1 MMSLLITGTHEPF
14 LYPED
19 RSYNDYQYYT
29 NDPRINAHL
38 NTLRITD
45 ELFGK
50 LIHGFK
56 SRKLYDE
63 TLFIVVSDHGYV
75 FNDYGSQTLGLLS
88 SPLESAFS
96 VPLIFHNRYL
106 QAKQLHGQ
114 YSTMDILP
122 TIMDIL
128 LSSSKKNKKLTD
140 QLLSSVENQ
149 QLKTILYLYEGTS
162 ILRRRVEEESIRY
175 IFNLA
180 NPGNSFLR
188 YVPDIGIFDPPD
200 SNILPLL
207 WKWLDET
214 LAEEQTHQLMMSLL
228 VTGTHV
234 PFLFPDDQS
243 YTDCQYYTND
253 PYINAYLNTLRTT
266 DEFFGKIIRGFK
278 SRKLYDETLFITV
291 SDYADVFNDH
301 DSQTV
306 GLLSSSPLESAFS
319 VPLLLHNQYLQAKQL
334 HG

>member
-180 NPGNSFLR
+180 NPGNSFLSIKQYPR
-188 YVPDIGIFDPPD
+188 KLTYDITNDEVHLYHLQYDPFESID
-200 SNILPLL
+200 LINLSNQPIDNYPSWIHINHHKQILKYR
-207 WKWLDET
+207 WKGRWISKTIRINMFSQILSEKKKNNHWLRPKSVILNNSKIDLDEMLNWADRT
-214 LAEEQTHQLMMSLL
+214 FELTRLWTKLI
-228 VTGTHV
+228 
-234 PFLFPDDQS
+234 FKR
-243 YTDCQYYTND
+243 YRTN
-253 PYINAYLNTLRTT
+253 NTT
-266 DEFFGKIIRGFK
+266 
-278 SRKLYDETLFITV
+278 
-291 SDYADVFNDH
+291 
-301 DSQTV
+301 
-306 GLLSSSPLESAFS
+306 
-319 VPLLLHNQYLQAKQL
+319 
-334 HG
+334 